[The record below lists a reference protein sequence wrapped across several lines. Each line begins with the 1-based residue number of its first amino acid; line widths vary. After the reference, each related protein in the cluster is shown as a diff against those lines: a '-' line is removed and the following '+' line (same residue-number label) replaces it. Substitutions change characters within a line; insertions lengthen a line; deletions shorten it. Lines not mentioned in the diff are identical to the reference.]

1 MADFTSTR
9 TLSMAAIIAVLVAII
24 AFLGYYAYDLK
35 QQVKVDV
42 AALETKQQQLQ
53 RVYAKLDS
61 ISKVLDEKIA
71 EIQQLGGKVEG
82 LQKIKKQVEKEKY
95 ELKLSKKIPT
105 NRYQKIMA
113 KIREYE
119 TILDRKDIEIQKLK
133 IANQELSNE
142 NTTLK
147 QNADSMHQKLASV
160 HSVTEDLNKK
170 IKVAAILKVNN
181 ILVQAIADNGKVRTE
196 QSYKSKHIDILRIT
210 FRFDDNKIAEH
221 NIRKLYFKIIDSAG
235 KVIADENNGSGKFS
249 YNGQETIYT
258 TAAETLFNNNGQP
271 FTLDYKHTQE
281 YTTGK
286 YLIEIFCEGVMIGST
301 NFLVK

>member
-1 MADFTSTR
+1 
-9 TLSMAAIIAVLVAII
+9 MAAIIAVLVAII